1 MLNKILKAL
10 GMAVLF
16 TIVLLIT
23 LSLNIVAE
31 SRATETGKI
40 EKLAQIDDVYSNQLR
55 MSSITKSK
63 VLYNKISSTTSKLA
77 NQESQ
82 ESTNVNIEDCIVIGD
97 SNTVRMANYDTELSN
112 AFHISAITGV
122 GVGGWKEYTRSGN
135 TTSNETILADLENL
149 PDNAFEHVVIM
160 LGTNDFRKEQD
171 EFTEQYTEILDYIK
185 LRNSNAIVNLVT
197 IPPVNDSASP
207 SIDDADADKISEY
220 IKNIYDNYDGLELN
234 LIDLNNNLSSSDMSK
249 ASGDG
254 YHFSRNGAV
263 KAAIYI
269 ASNLN

>member
-1 MLNKILKAL
+1 MLNKILKTL

-23 LSLNIVAE
+23 LSLNIITE
-31 SRATETGKI
+31 SKATTTEKI
-40 EKLAQIDDVYSNQLR
+40 EKSAQIGNVYSNQLR
-55 MSSITKSK
+55 ISSITKSK
-63 VLYNKISSTTSKLA
+63 ALYNKISSTTSELA
-77 NQESQ
+77 SQEPQ

-149 PDNAFEHVVIM
+149 PDNSFEHVVIM
-160 LGTNDFRKEQD
+160 LGTNDFRKEQA

-185 LRNSNAIVNLVT
+185 LRNSNAVSELFISPITQSSL
-197 IPPVNDSASP
+197 IP
-207 SIDDADADKISEY
+207 
-220 IKNIYDNYDGLELN
+220 
-234 LIDLNNNLSSSDMSK
+234 
-249 ASGDG
+249 
-254 YHFSRNGAV
+254 
-263 KAAIYI
+263 
-269 ASNLN
+269 

>member
-10 GMAVLF
+10 EIAVLF
-16 TIVLLIT
+16 TLVLLIT
-23 LSLNIVAE
+23 LSLNIVTESKATSTEKAE
-31 SRATETGKI
+31 KS
-40 EKLAQIDDVYSNQLR
+40 AQIGNVYSNQLR
-55 MSSITKSK
+55 ISSITKSK
-63 VLYNKISSTTSKLA
+63 ALYNKISSTTSELA
-77 NQESQ
+77 SQEPQESI
-82 ESTNVNIEDCIVIGD
+82 NIEDCIVIGD

-171 EFTEQYTEILDYIK
+171 EFTKQYTEILDYIK
-185 LRNSNAIVNLVT
+185 LRNSNAVVNLVT
-197 IPPVNDSASP
+197 IPPVNDSTSP